1 MTVPGTPEAI
11 ETTRT
16 VEYRLGVSY
25 QLNENPDKYS
35 GLAGSEGSY
44 SDKLAQI
51 EDRFDDLVMR
61 EVTTRNGDTVNTD
74 IDVERRWIPKPRR
87 QMVAPLIDRD
97 DIASTK
103 LDLKAPLV
111 VQTARAV
118 RRARANRFLQG
129 FYGNAYTGEVGTTAV
144 PFKAANVLAAGG
156 VGITKNKLISLK
168 ELISTRLVDDDEMG
182 LPLFIITA
190 KQVSDLLKIN
200 ELVSRDYNPLNSDT
214 MKAALLNGVPTDFM
228 GFTFMKSEIGNSKAF
243 PDASTLTVNGSSER
257 LNPVFFKQGIHKGTW
272 TEFFGQITERDDK
285 NFSTQVYGETIA
297 AFTRT
302 NEDLCFQMANVEV

>member
-1 MTVPGTPEAI
+1 
-11 ETTRT
+11 
-16 VEYRLGVSY
+16 
-25 QLNENPDKYS
+25 
-35 GLAGSEGSY
+35 
-44 SDKLAQI
+44 
-51 EDRFDDLVMR
+51 MR

-257 LNPVFFKQGIHKGTW
+257 LNPVFFKQGIHKGVVDRILRPDHRARRQ
-272 TEFFGQITERDDK
+272 EFLDPGLWRDDRRVHPHQRR
-285 NFSTQVYGETIA
+285 SLLPDGERRSLMSARGGA
-297 AFTRT
+297 AFPRPLRPPHDASVGSKT
-302 NEDLCFQMANVEV
+302 NEEV